1 MIQKWFNIN
10 HSEMKRIIID
20 KKINKKIIKK
30 KENKK
35 IIHDEYGDKVKE
47 NIDYK
52 KDKPPHW

>member
-1 MIQKWFNIN
+1 
-10 HSEMKRIIID
+10 MKRIIID